1 MKTIENILMHNNLT
15 KNMIAMKKI
24 KTIMWL
30 TLTFSA
36 LILVSCSKANDD
48 ATTDTDNQHVI
59 ISDDGKASNGSIFSN
74 IDDKNFYLDYIKYTV
89 KEGHLIVSGY
99 DKSGFK
105 GTANIVSSIKY
116 KGNFYEV
123 LEIGSRAFFSNK
135 ELTYVSLPKCIK
147 NIDFFAFHGCSG
159 LTSIT
164 IPNQVSTIVA
174 GAFFGCKGIIE
185 IHCLGT
191 TPPNVNSDVFDT
203 ETYEKATLYVPRG
216 FSKAYKSQTEWMKF
230 KNIVEE

>member
-30 TLTFSA
+30 TLTFSV
-36 LILVSCSKANDD
+36 LVLVSCSKTNDD
-48 ATTDTDNQHVI
+48 TNTNTDNQHVI

-89 KEGHLIVSGY
+89 TEGHLAVTGY
-99 DKSGFK
+99 DKMGFK
-105 GTANIVSSIKY
+105 GTANIVS
-116 KGNFYEV
+116 
-123 LEIGSRAFFSNK
+123 
-135 ELTYVSLPKCIK
+135 C
-147 NIDFFAFHGCSG
+147 
-159 LTSIT
+159 
-164 IPNQVSTIVA
+164 
-174 GAFFGCKGIIE
+174 
-185 IHCLGT
+185 T
-191 TPPNVNSDVFDT
+191 TPPNISGNHTVFDT

-216 FSKAYKSQTEWMKF
+216 FTKAYNSQTEWMKF

>member
-1 MKTIENILMHNNLT
+1 
-15 KNMIAMKKI
+15 MIAMKKI
-24 KTIMWL
+24 KTIIWL

-89 KEGHLIVSGY
+89 TEGHLAVTGY
-99 DKSGFK
+99 DKMGF
-105 GTANIVSSIKY
+105 

-123 LEIGSRAFFSNK
+123 LEIGPKAFFSNK

-174 GAFFGCKGIIE
+174 GAFLGCKGIIA

-191 TPPNVNSDVFDT
+191 TPPNISGNHTVFDT

>member
-1 MKTIENILMHNNLT
+1 
-15 KNMIAMKKI
+15 MIAMKKI
-24 KTIMWL
+24 KTIIWL

-89 KEGHLIVSGY
+89 TEGHLAVTGY
-99 DKSGFK
+99 DKMGFK
-105 GTANIVSSIKY
+105 GTANIVSCITF
-116 KGNFYEV
+116 KGNSYEV
-123 LEIGSRAFFSNK
+123 LEIGPKAFFSNK

-174 GAFFGCKGIIE
+174 GAFLGCKGIIA

-191 TPPNVNSDVFDT
+191 TPPNISGNHTVFDT